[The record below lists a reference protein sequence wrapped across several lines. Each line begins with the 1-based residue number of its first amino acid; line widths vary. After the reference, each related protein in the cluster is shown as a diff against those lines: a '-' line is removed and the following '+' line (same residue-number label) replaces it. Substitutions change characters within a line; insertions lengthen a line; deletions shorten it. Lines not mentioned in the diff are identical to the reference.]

1 MNELELIDFEKKG
14 NVIRLYLGKNG
25 NQYGDDWNDIPY
37 EHNAGVVHDRFVN
50 AYADIV
56 IPFDYKTVE
65 PFDDYINSPYSKDD
79 MVSRKIYAFG
89 IAKDVDPS
97 DIDKIDFVHF
107 GDKFSDV
114 VNHSYIW
121 VINRVCV
128 PF

>member
-79 MVSRKIYAFG
+79 MVNRKIYAFG

-128 PF
+128 